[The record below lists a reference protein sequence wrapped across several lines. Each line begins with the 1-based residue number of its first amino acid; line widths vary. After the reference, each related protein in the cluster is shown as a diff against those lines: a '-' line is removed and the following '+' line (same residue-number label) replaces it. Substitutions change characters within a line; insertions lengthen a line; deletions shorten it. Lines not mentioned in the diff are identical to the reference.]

1 MTNGRAQR
9 GHFFFLLPLSPRSHV
24 SAAIALSLDPMAS
37 DDRLH
42 PAADGDAAPQAL
54 RFSEILAN
62 LAGDKNRERVSLSDI
77 LASMDDRAI
86 AALIFVF
93 AVPNCFPTPPGT
105 SSILGI
111 PLIFLTAQLMLG
123 MKPWL
128 PRLIADRSMARTDF
142 ATMMARTQPW
152 IVKAERML
160 RPRMKVFATPLA
172 ERLLGGLCLILALVL
187 ALPIPLGNMLPA
199 LALCIIAFGILE
211 KDGIWTIAGAA
222 VGVVSL
228 GVVAGVVYA
237 MVKSMIYLLLTFF
250 Q

>member
-1 MTNGRAQR
+1 
-9 GHFFFLLPLSPRSHV
+9 
-24 SAAIALSLDPMAS
+24 MAS
-37 DDRLH
+37 DERFMR
-42 PAADGDAAPQAL
+42 ADKGDSGRSDL

-62 LAGDKNRERVSLSDI
+62 LAGDESRERISVGDI

-105 SSILGI
+105 SSVLGI

-128 PRLIADRSMARTDF
+128 PRLIADRSMTRTDF
-142 ATMMARTQPW
+142 AAMMARTQPW
-152 IVKAERML
+152 IIKAERML
-160 RPRMKVFATPLA
+160 RPRLQIFATPMA

-211 KDGIWTIAGAA
+211 KDGVWTIAGAA
-222 VGVVSL
+222 IGVVSL

-237 MVKSMIYLLLTFF
+237 MVKSAIYLLLTFF

>member
-1 MTNGRAQR
+1 
-9 GHFFFLLPLSPRSHV
+9 
-24 SAAIALSLDPMAS
+24 MAS
-37 DDRLH
+37 DEKFRTADDRDKGQH
-42 PAADGDAAPQAL
+42 AL

-62 LAGDKNRERVSLSDI
+62 LAGDESRERISVGDI

-93 AVPNCFPTPPGT
+93 SVPNCFPTPPGT
-105 SSILGI
+105 SSVLGI

-128 PRLIADRSMARTDF
+128 PRLIADRSMTRADF
-142 ATMMARTQPW
+142 AAMMARTQPW
-152 IVKAERML
+152 IIKAERML
-160 RPRMKVFATPLA
+160 QPRLQIFATPLA
-172 ERLLGGLCLILALVL
+172 ERLLGCLCLVLALVL

-211 KDGIWTIAGAA
+211 KDGVWTIAGSAI
-222 VGVVSL
+222 GVVSL

-237 MVKSMIYLLLTFF
+237 MVKSAIYLLLTFF

>member
-1 MTNGRAQR
+1 
-9 GHFFFLLPLSPRSHV
+9 
-24 SAAIALSLDPMAS
+24 MAS
-37 DDRLH
+37 DEKSQN
-42 PAADGDAAPQAL
+42 ADKHEAKQHAL

-62 LAGDKNRERVSLSDI
+62 LAGDESRERISVGDI

-105 SSILGI
+105 SSVLGV

-128 PRLIADRSMARTDF
+128 PRLIADRSMTRADF
-142 ATMMARTQPW
+142 AAMMARTQPW
-152 IVKAERML
+152 IIKAERML
-160 RPRMKVFATPLA
+160 KPRLQIFATPLA
-172 ERLLGGLCLILALVL
+172 ERLLGCLCLILAIVL

-211 KDGIWTIAGAA
+211 KDGVWTIAGTAT
-222 VGVVSL
+222 GVVSL

-237 MVKSMIYLLLTFF
+237 MIRSAIYLLLTFIP
-250 Q
+250 

>member
-1 MTNGRAQR
+1 MRA
-9 GHFFFLLPLSPRSHV
+9 
-24 SAAIALSLDPMAS
+24 DK
-37 DDRLH
+37 
-42 PAADGDAAPQAL
+42 GDAGRSDL

-62 LAGDKNRERVSLSDI
+62 LAGDESRERISVGDI

-93 AVPNCFPTPPGT
+93 SVPNCFPTPPGT
-105 SSILGI
+105 SSVLGI

-128 PRLIADRSMARTDF
+128 PRLIADRSMTRVDF
-142 ATMMARTQPW
+142 AAMMARTQPW
-152 IVKAERML
+152 IIKAERML
-160 RPRMKVFATPLA
+160 KPRLQAFATPLA

-211 KDGIWTIAGAA
+211 KDGVWTIAGTAT
-222 VGVVSL
+222 GVVSL

-237 MVKSMIYLLLTFF
+237 MVKSAIYLLLTFF

>member
-1 MTNGRAQR
+1 
-9 GHFFFLLPLSPRSHV
+9 
-24 SAAIALSLDPMAS
+24 MAS
-37 DDRLH
+37 DDRIQD
-42 PAADGDAAPQAL
+42 ADPHKPEQAL

-62 LAGDKNRERVSLSDI
+62 LAGDESRERISVGDI

-105 SSILGI
+105 SSVLGV

-128 PRLIADRSMARTDF
+128 PRLIADRSMTRTDF
-142 ATMMARTQPW
+142 AAMMARTQPW
-152 IVKAERML
+152 IIKAERML
-160 RPRMKVFATPLA
+160 KPRLRIFATPLA
-172 ERLLGGLCLILALVL
+172 ERLLGCLCLILAIVL

-211 KDGIWTIAGAA
+211 KDGVWTIAGTAT
-222 VGVVSL
+222 GVVSL

-237 MVKSMIYLLLTFF
+237 MVKSAIYLLLTFF